1 MLGTPEVVTLGVA
14 GPVLGVDRLRP
25 GAGRLV
31 VHSHHAAVV
40 DGRSSRHHDPAHVAA
55 VAVHDQAADGV
66 VDRAEVRAREVERHQ
81 VGLRAGRQSAQVV
94 PAEGGG
100 APEGCRPVEV
110 CDGSRG
116 LERRPDGLGQDHA
129 GVHRAHHVGGRGVG
143 AHGHRDAVEQVGV
156 QGLQHDAVASH
167 RHRAEDHRRARP
179 REPVQVLVT
188 CGRHLAGV
196 RRSDACGGRWS
207 AVRGSRS
214 RRGTRW
220 GAWRACARS
229 RPPPPW
235 SARRA
240 GGSATC
246 PRRRLAWCAGAVR
259 SSGSRFARAAT
270 RCARVRRRRR
280 RSPARTGSPRQA
292 RAPRA
297 RRPRTRTTV
306 PRRPPPAPTPGSSA
320 PGRRAGRDVQPP
332 RPPQRGRR
340 SPPPTRC
347 RPPRRSASPW

>member
-1 MLGTPEVVTLGVA
+1 MLGTPEVVALGIA
-14 GPVLGVDRLRP
+14 GPVLVVDRLRP

-40 DGRSSRHHDPAHVAA
+40 DGRPARHHDPAHVAA

-100 APEGCRPVEV
+100 AADGRRPVEV

-116 LERRPDGLGQDHA
+116 LDAFDGLGQDHA

-143 AHGHRDAVEQVGV
+143 AHGHRDAVGQVAV
-156 QGLQHDAVASH
+156 EGLQHDARSEPPPSGRRSPSCATS
-167 RHRAEDHRRARP
+167 RAGPGPRDRRPTSGCGRP
-179 REPVQVLVT
+179 RPT
-188 CGRHLAGV
+188 RAGW
-196 RRSDACGGRWS
+196 WS

-220 GAWRACARS
+220 GAWSACARS
-229 RPPPPW
+229 QPT
-235 SARRA
+235 SAMVCAACRRIGQLPSSPA
-240 GGSATC
+240 
-246 PRRRLAWCAGAVR
+246 RWCAGAVR

-280 RSPARTGSPRQA
+280 RSPARTGSPRPA

-332 RPPQRGRR
+332 AAAAAR
-340 SPPPTRC
+340 S
-347 RPPRRSASPW
+347 S